1 MASVALPS
9 RLTIGEARASLAA
22 LEPALG
28 PSGNG
33 SGAVEV
39 DASALAAFDTSA
51 IAVLLELRRQ
61 AQAIGRTLAVRG
73 APAAM
78 VDLAGLYG
86 VADLLGFEASRPAA

>member
-1 MASVALPS
+1 MSAVLPP
-9 RLTIGEARASLAA
+9 RLTIGEARAALAV

-28 PSGNG
+28 TSGNG
-33 SGAVEV
+33 SGVIEV
-39 DASALAAFDTSA
+39 DAGALATFDTSA

-78 VDLAGLYG
+78 VDLASLYG
-86 VADLLGFEASRPAA
+86 VADLLGFAAARPAA

>member
-1 MASVALPS
+1 MSVALPP
-9 RLTIGEARASLAA
+9 RLTIGEARAALAA

-28 PSGNG
+28 QTGNG

-39 DASALAAFDTSA
+39 DAGALAAFDTSA
-51 IAVLLELRRQ
+51 IALLLELRRQ
-61 AQAIGRTLAVRG
+61 AQAIGRTIVVRS

-86 VADLLGFEASRPAA
+86 VADLLGFEAARPAA